1 MKEKVA
7 IIANKRDYAEVLA
20 DMFGAYF
27 GAFAEFK
34 TYCTSDINKLEGH
47 VEENLVII
55 SAYFVAQSVK
65 DKISSAQKT
74 IIANLTLRKDTLYML
89 DDFPENT
96 KAYLVNTTYHSC
108 METMTML
115 YNATSKNINLIPFYP
130 GCGYDIDPEIDTAI
144 TVGEKDLV
152 PGEIHNI
159 IDLGQRLL
167 ARTSIDRCAE
177 LLGIENYQ
185 NGERVKKDI
194 ENQVEFSAKLNTLIS
209 EKNNLLVRLN
219 TLLTLVRQGIIIV
232 DSGGQILSVNK
243 NAEKVLANQANAV
256 VGFSIFELFPEL
268 QLTDVARSNQNLF
281 ETIVEINNRTV
292 IVTVSGIEDA
302 GKNVGYVIMLE
313 YFNEAEARQHKFRR
327 RISGSGH
334 VAIHCFDDILG
345 NSKAIIKAKK
355 TARQMAK
362 SDSNVCIYGESGTG
376 KELFA
381 QAIHNESKRKNF
393 LFVALNCSA
402 VPENLLESE
411 LFGYEGGAFSGAK
424 NEGKIGL
431 LELAHKGTIFFDEIG
446 DLPLPMQAKLLRVL
460 EEKKIQKVGGVNLI
474 NVDIRVICATNRNLV
489 KMIEEGSFRRDLYYR
504 LCVLPLSIPPLR
516 HRKEDI
522 ALLIDSFKDKND
534 AQYTLSTRAEAKLL
548 QYTWPG
554 NVRELRNTAE
564 YLSSLEKAII
574 ELEDISMLGNSLFQS
589 EGEGGMASNGEE
601 QKDISTFILEQLEKN
616 QQRGK
621 PIGRQAL
628 FKEAMAQGFPFTE
641 SEIRLTMCKLCQLG
655 YIVSYRGRRGSE
667 LTDSGRKKLQA
678 KIG

>member
-431 LELAHKGTIFFDEIG
+431 LELAHAHIDGLLNFPSNDVAIIHACQVPYEVVDAIKKKGYRIIEAPSLTE
-446 DLPLPMQAKLLRVL
+446 AKY
-460 EEKKIQKVGGVNLI
+460 GH
-474 NVDIRVICATNRNLV
+474 ATNFVAIEPGHVVSSNLAPRAV
-489 KMIEEGSFRRDLYYR
+489 DALQKAGITVDVLDL
-504 LCVLPLSIPPLR
+504 S
-516 HRKEDI
+516 
-522 ALLIDSFKDKND
+522 
-534 AQYTLSTRAEAKLL
+534 
-548 QYTWPG
+548 
-554 NVRELRNTAE
+554 ELN
-564 YLSSLEKAII
+564 K
-574 ELEDISMLGNSLFQS
+574 G
-589 EGEGGMASNGEE
+589 
-601 QKDISTFILEQLEKN
+601 
-616 QQRGK
+616 
-621 PIGRQAL
+621 
-628 FKEAMAQGFPFTE
+628 
-641 SEIRLTMCKLCQLG
+641 
-655 YIVSYRGRRGSE
+655 RGSVHCMTAFLKRDE
-667 LTDSGRKKLQA
+667 Q
-678 KIG
+678 

>member
-74 IIANLTLRKDTLYML
+74 IIADLTLRKDTLYML

-219 TLLTLVRQGIIIV
+219 ILLTLVRQGIIIV

-522 ALLIDSFKDKND
+522 ALLIDSFKEKND

-574 ELEDISMLGNSLFQS
+574 ELEDISILGNSLFQS

>member
-522 ALLIDSFKDKND
+522 ALLIDSFKEKND

-574 ELEDISMLGNSLFQS
+574 ELEDISILGNSLFQS

>member
-522 ALLIDSFKDKND
+522 ALLIDSFKEKND

-574 ELEDISMLGNSLFQS
+574 ELEDISILGNSLFQS

-667 LTDSGRKKLQA
+667 LTDSGRKRLQA

>member
-152 PGEIHNI
+152 PREIHNI

-522 ALLIDSFKDKND
+522 ALLIDSFKEKND

-574 ELEDISMLGNSLFQS
+574 ELEDISILGNSLFQS

-667 LTDSGRKKLQA
+667 LTDSGRKRLQA

>member
-194 ENQVEFSAKLNTLIS
+194 ENQVEFSAKLNTKKKK
-209 EKNNLLVRLN
+209 KNNLLVRLN

-522 ALLIDSFKDKND
+522 ALLIDSFKEKND

-574 ELEDISMLGNSLFQS
+574 ELEDISILGNSLFQS

-667 LTDSGRKKLQA
+667 LTDSGRKRLQA